1 MSFFNTNSSSGA
13 PNTGANIFG
22 GSNQSSA
29 APSTGNLFGAA
40 KPATGNGLFG
50 SSGTTSLFGNANTS
64 TTPAAGG
71 GLFGNSASNTGA
83 ASNAS
88 TTQPLFSGFG
98 NNSNQSSAPTFGA
111 PAASSSTT
119 ANPAPTLGQ
128 GLFNLPKAPESSTP
142 TAQKAGIPN
151 FFAQPANAGNATA
164 STTAPSAPTAPSGG
178 LFGFNKPADP
188 PSNAQ
193 STTSTTQPPAGG
205 LFGNGLFG
213 KPAAPAAA
221 TTTPKDASQATAT
234 PAAPSGGLF
243 GSLGT
248 NTTAEKKD
256 GAPAPSQPAFNLFG
270 KPAEKKDAPTA
281 AASTSTAPGT
291 DKPKDAAAPSTSAP
305 GASTATP
312 SNTSTAIAVP
322 PPSML
327 RGKTIE
333 EIVNRWS
340 NELETHVRDFNRF
353 AGEIAVWDRAL
364 IENGK
369 SLATL
374 FSHVTAVEREQNE
387 IDQSLDHIEQQQKD
401 LSSTL
406 DSYEKAMQD
415 ILGGQG
421 SLRALDTG
429 PADTERDKNYMLATD
444 LHTQL
449 DDLSGSLTQM
459 IESVNG
465 LSLSSG
471 SKDGTSAEDPMTQ
484 IAQILSSHLES
495 LQWIDGSVKEVEGKV
510 TEVENRVKSSGLSLT
525 GNNSGATKSRGFG
538 LR

>member
-1 MSFFNTNSSSGA
+1 MSFFNTNSPSGA
-13 PNTGANIFG
+13 PNQGANIFG
-22 GSNQSSA
+22 GSNQSSGA
-29 APSTGNLFGAA
+29 SNLFGAA
-40 KPATGNGLFG
+40 KPATGTGLFG
-50 SSGTTSLFGNANTS
+50 SAGTSNLFGNANTS
-64 TTPAAGG
+64 TAPAAGG

-88 TTQPLFSGFG
+88 NTQSLFSGFG
-98 NNSNQSSAPTFGA
+98 NNSNQSSAPTFGT
-111 PAASSSTT
+111 PAASSNIAT
-119 ANPAPTLGQ
+119 NPAPTLGQ
-128 GLFNLPKAPESSTP
+128 GLFNLPKAPESNTP
-142 TAQKAGIPN
+142 TAPKAGIPN
-151 FFAQPANAGNATA
+151 FFAQPANTSNSTA
-164 STTAPSAPTAPSGG
+164 SATAPSAPVAPSGG

-188 PSNAQ
+188 PSNVQ
-193 STTSTTQPPAGG
+193 STTNNTQPPAGG

-221 TTTPKDASQATAT
+221 TTTPKDAPQTTST
-234 PAAPSGGLF
+234 PAVPSGGLF
-243 GSLGT
+243 GSLGSSS
-248 NTTAEKKD
+248 TAEKKD
-256 GAPAPSQPAFNLFG
+256 AAPAPSQPAFNLFS
-270 KPAEKKDAPTA
+270 KPAEKDAPTPA
-281 AASTSTAPGT
+281 TSTSTPSGT

-305 GASTATP
+305 GASAAT
-312 SNTSTAIAVP
+312 SSSTNTAIAVP

-369 SLATL
+369 SLAAL

-465 LSLSSG
+465 LSLSNG

-525 GNNSGATKSRGFG
+525 GNNSGGSKSRGFG